1 MLEPDNRSEGEVTS
15 SLPGRLWL
23 PSKLISINGFVSVR
37 SEISVWC
44 SNLIEP
50 QPWGGGP
57 VHEAKCG
64 SLSPRTQPYEMSIHL
79 GAAVR
84 SLVPVHLQLWS
95 LSGAGITAALRWR
108 VPFLTVHATPAE
120 ALVLREVS
128 YRKYTWV
135 RHTCQRCEVL
145 PGKGVCAAGFPFGM
159 WLLTP
164 PFIQANWV
172 DGSCLPHC
180 LLTKKQRV
188 LSFHL

>member
-1 MLEPDNRSEGEVTS
+1 MLEPDNRSEGDVTS

-23 PSKLISINGFVSVR
+23 PSKLISVNGFVSVR

-57 VHEAKCG
+57 VQEAKCV
-64 SLSPRTQPYEMSIHL
+64 SLSPCTQPSDVSTHL
-79 GAAVR
+79 RAAVR
-84 SLVPVHLQLWS
+84 SLVPVCHQLWS
-95 LSGAGITAALRWR
+95 LSGAGITEALRWK
-108 VPFLTVHATPAE
+108 VPFLTVHATPADG
-120 ALVLREVS
+120 LVFREVS

-145 PGKGVCAAGFPFGM
+145 PGNVVCAADFPFGM

-172 DGSCLPHC
+172 DGSCLLHC
-180 LLTKKQRV
+180 LLAKNRV
-188 LSFHL
+188 LSFYL